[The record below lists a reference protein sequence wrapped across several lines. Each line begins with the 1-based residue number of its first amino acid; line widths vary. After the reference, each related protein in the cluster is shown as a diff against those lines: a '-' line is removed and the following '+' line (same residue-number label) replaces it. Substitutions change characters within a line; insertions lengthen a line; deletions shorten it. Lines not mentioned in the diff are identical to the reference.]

1 MSEFLVKNLQREGL
15 REALDWAVFSL
26 GLVSLGIAVGAT
38 VLSKTQLLG

>member
-1 MSEFLVKNLQREGL
+1 MSDFLVKNLQRDGL

-38 VLSKTQLLG
+38 VLTKSQILG